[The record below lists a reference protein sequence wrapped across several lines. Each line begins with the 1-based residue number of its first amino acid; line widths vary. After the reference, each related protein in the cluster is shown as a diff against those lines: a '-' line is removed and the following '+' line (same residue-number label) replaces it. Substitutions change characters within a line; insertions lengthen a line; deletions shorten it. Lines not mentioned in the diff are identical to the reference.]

1 MLNYLEIVKSFIY
14 IYIYIAEIRLVDIW
28 FIIIKYVMWLLVI
41 LLFQPIISA

>member
-1 MLNYLEIVKSFIY
+1 MLNYLEIVKSF